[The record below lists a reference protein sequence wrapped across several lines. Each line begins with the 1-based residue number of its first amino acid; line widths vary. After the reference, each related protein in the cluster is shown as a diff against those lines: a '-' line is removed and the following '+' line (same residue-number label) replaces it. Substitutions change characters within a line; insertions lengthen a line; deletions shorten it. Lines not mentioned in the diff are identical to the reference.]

1 MFLINITKRSQH
13 NTKQKANSMYRG
25 YENQNIKRMLTLR
38 YMKTIKCMIIITIKY
53 NNDYDTGKI

>member
-1 MFLINITKRSQH
+1 
-13 NTKQKANSMYRG
+13 MYRG